1 MLETETVPRGGALGG
16 KCWSAARFFL
26 AVGFCAGQFLCLLF
40 LKKKPAPHFW
50 QLRVSEAR
58 CPPPPY
64 PSIRIPIP
72 LRHTS
77 CSLHRIQACVGLA
90 QAVSGRSPLLLRQ
103 SWNDHEPEPKFDPT
117 SELPRKRR
125 HRGAFPLLQAT
136 PPHATRSLS
145 VSLKLTCVDLG
156 KLCTGLAF
164 QVARAAASPQH
175 FWQAGNSNKRLP
187 TVTP

>member
-1 MLETETVPRGGALGG
+1 MR
-16 KCWSAARFFL
+16 RFFL
-26 AVGFCAGQFLCLLF
+26 AVGFCACFF
-40 LKKKPAPHFW
+40 LKNPAPHFW

-58 CPPPPY
+58 WLTSSSLAPPPY
-64 PSIRIPIP
+64 PSIHIPIP

-77 CSLHRIQACVGLA
+77 CSLHRIQACVWLA

-103 SWNDHEPEPKFDPT
+103 SWNDQPEPKFDPT

-175 FWQAGNSNKRLP
+175 FRSSNKRLP
-187 TVTP
+187 VPTVTP